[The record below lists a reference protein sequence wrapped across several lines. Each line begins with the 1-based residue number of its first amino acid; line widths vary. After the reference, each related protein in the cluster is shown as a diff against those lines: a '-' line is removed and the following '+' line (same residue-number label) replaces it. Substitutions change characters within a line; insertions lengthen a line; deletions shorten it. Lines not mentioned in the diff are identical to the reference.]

1 MEKKMIK
8 RLCPIKMS
16 FREEEWLNDM
26 LQQGWLIKQ
35 RGQLIYTFEKCDN
48 KAQYIRV
55 CRMMNYEEVVKK
67 HPDFMEGKLI
77 YRSGYVR
84 LAKDYAE
91 ESLGY
96 FLFKDEGKEKV
107 EIDSKI
113 KASWMEFQLGLG
125 KFQIVLL
132 GIGTVLT
139 FDVNHLK
146 SFVLMLIAEMILL
159 AGYMPGFMEYRRILG
174 EKKEK

>member
-1 MEKKMIK
+1 
-8 RLCPIKMS
+8 
-16 FREEEWLNDM
+16 
-26 LQQGWLIKQ
+26 
-35 RGQLIYTFEKCDN
+35 
-48 KAQYIRV
+48 
-55 CRMMNYEEVVKK
+55 
-67 HPDFMEGKLI
+67 MEGKLI

-159 AGYMPGFMEYRRILG
+159 AGYMPGFMEHRRLLG